1 VTLSNRFLSCCL
13 KGAYLLYMALA
24 ASRVLD
30 GAEGFEERGTHPAL
44 AAAVLSAN
52 LGLMLLPP
60 MVSLP
65 TLPRIL
71 R

>member
-1 VTLSNRFLSCCL
+1 MTLSNRFLSCCL

-24 ASRVLD
+24 ARRVMD
-30 GAEGFEERGTHPAL
+30 GAEGFEGRGSHPGL
-44 AAAVLSAN
+44 AFAVLTAN

-60 MVSLP
+60 LVALLVLAGM
-65 TLPRIL
+65 L

>member
-1 VTLSNRFLSCCL
+1 MTLSNRFLSCCL
-13 KGAYLLYMALA
+13 KGAYLLYTALA
-24 ASRVLD
+24 ARRVMD
-30 GAEGFEERGTHPAL
+30 GAEGFEGRRTHPAL

-60 MVSLP
+60 LVSL
-65 TLPRIL
+65 LILAGIL